1 MLNRLK
7 NHVEN
12 DVFERRTEPPA
23 DWNKPLPDYLQGIID
38 FTPKKHEIL
47 LLMLKIKSMDI
58 FYYFL
63 SLKS

>member
-38 FTPKKHEIL
+38 FTPKNMK
-47 LLMLKIKSMDI
+47 
-58 FYYFL
+58 FYYQCLKLISGHFL
-63 SLKS
+63 